1 MKIEWLIADVISV
14 GSLDRAEREM
24 LVMILNMFSVSSNQA
39 AIMVGAAI
47 VIEEPLCDLG
57 IPF

>member
-1 MKIEWLIADVISV
+1 MADFRCIICWV
-14 GSLDRAEREM
+14 LDRAEREI

-39 AIMVGAAI
+39 AIMIGAAI
-47 VIEEPLCDLG
+47 VVKEPLCDLG

>member
-1 MKIEWLIADVISV
+1 MADFRCIICWV
-14 GSLDRAEREM
+14 LDRAEREI

-39 AIMVGAAI
+39 ANMVGAAI
-47 VIEEPLCDLG
+47 VVGEPLCDIG